1 MLLHSST
8 EFPNTQISELPAK
21 NKGGPYFE
29 LLENAEAVTAC
40 NKSGS
45 VLPSPRP
52 LYIACHQKCVA
63 LAKRAMSTQEAAS
76 HRNLDGSM
84 QHLWHV
90 FKSLFDEASE
100 EKLGPIC
107 NIYSAQAYGD
117 IWRFQ
122 ELVWQPGNGPELR
135 FDSMVNISPLFCIPA
150 ELTPFSIL
158 KQILKIFQ
166 T

>member
-1 MLLHSST
+1 
-8 EFPNTQISELPAK
+8 
-21 NKGGPYFE
+21 
-29 LLENAEAVTAC
+29 
-40 NKSGS
+40 
-45 VLPSPRP
+45 
-52 LYIACHQKCVA
+52 
-63 LAKRAMSTQEAAS
+63 MSTQEAAS